1 MPRRAEPNF
10 APDSMIR
17 RVIGERSVGA
27 VWGAR
32 ASLIGAMHPV
42 AMEGTAASSH
52 GRRRPFG
59 RLGSTA
65 RAFNE
70 VIFGTRE
77 QAEAQSRRVRAMH
90 DRVNGTLEV
99 DGGPAYPPGTRY
111 DAYDPEA
118 SLWTLA
124 VLAESGLTLYEAL
137 CRRLT
142 PSERDD
148 YWADMVTFGQTF
160 GMPDGVA
167 PADWQGFR
175 RWYDDLLRGGRLHLT
190 PTGYRAG
197 INVALKGPLPTPL
210 APVRDLFYL
219 LIVGTA
225 PQQVRDAYA
234 LEWTAGHQ
242 IALDA
247 VTRTHRAT
255 HRLVPRRLRTGNP
268 QPLLDLVVAEERR
281 RIRTGRPTWSAA

>member
-1 MPRRAEPNF
+1 
-10 APDSMIR
+10 MIR

-52 GRRRPFG
+52 GRQRPFG

-65 RAFNE
+65 RAFND

-77 QAEAQSRRVRAMH
+77 QAEAQQRRVRAMH

-99 DGGPAYPPGTRY
+99 DGGPAYPAGTRY

-124 VLAESGLTLYEAL
+124 ILAESGLTLYERL
-137 CRRLT
+137 CTRLT
-142 PSERDD
+142 DGQRDR
-148 YWADMVTFGQTF
+148 YWTDMVRFGRTFGLPEDAA
-160 GMPDGVA
+160 PDSWEA
-167 PADWQGFR
+167 FR
-175 RWYDDLLRGGRLHLT
+175 RWYDGLLHSGRLHLT

-197 INVALKGPLPTPL
+197 INVALKGPLPPWL
-210 APVRDLFYL
+210 APVSDVFYL
-219 LIVGTA
+219 LIVGTV
-225 PQQVRDAYA
+225 PQVVRDAYA
-234 LEWTAGHQ
+234 LEWGAGHQ
-242 IALDA
+242 LALDA
-247 VTRTHRAT
+247 LTRTHRAT
-255 HRLVPRRLRTGNP
+255 HRLLPRRIRTGNP

-281 RIRTGRPTWSAA
+281 RIATGRPVWSAA